1 MLWDVFGVTVV
12 GRVGT
17 WSGPVVRDVFEAHVV
32 RRVRGEGVGCVRGSF
47 CGTCSRLISSLGEVG
62 LEHILRLCFGE

>member
-1 MLWDVFGVTVV
+1 MFGVTVV

-32 RRVRGEGVGCVRGSF
+32 RRVRGEGVGGVRGSR
-47 CGTCSRLISSLGEVG
+47 CGLGVTIARGSTPSSAPNTKLLPLPG
-62 LEHILRLCFGE
+62 